1 MAYTCGLLLLAIL
14 TSAEVTCF
22 CIQFGM
28 MHLLAVPIYETEI
41 FTTEFVHFI
50 DVKYKQK
57 VSMVFHI
64 NTILVIDESEME
76 WNGQASVESGGIGY
90 NFTTLRLTFFPPK
103 VAKVTVVIY
112 GIPR

>member
-14 TSAEVTCF
+14 SSAEVTCN
-22 CIQFGM
+22 CVQFGM
-28 MHLLAVPIYETEI
+28 MHFLAVPIYETEI
-41 FTTEFVHFI
+41 FTAEFVHFL

-57 VSMVFHI
+57 GSMVFHI
-64 NTILVIDESEME
+64 NMILVIDESEME
-76 WNGQASVESGGIGY
+76 WNGQASVVSGGIGY
-90 NFTTLRLTFFPPK
+90 NFTTLRLTYIPK

>member
-14 TSAEVTCF
+14 TIAEVTCY
-22 CIQFGM
+22 CVQFGM
-28 MHLLAVPIYETEI
+28 MHFLAVPIYETEI
-41 FTTEFVHFI
+41 FTAEFVHFI

-57 VSMVFHI
+57 GSMGFHI
-64 NTILVIDESEME
+64 NMILVIDESEME
-76 WNGQASVESGGIGY
+76 WNGQASVVSGGIGY
-90 NFTTLRLTFFPPK
+90 NFTTLRLTNIPPK